1 MFAGVG
7 EKQSYGRGILIELRC
22 RQMRSVRRLSWVMG
36 SCAVLLAAGSV
47 LRAQGPIPLLER
59 ARGAERVVVGRAAT
73 STPMWQ
79 VNEHGD
85 RLIVSV
91 VRVAIEETLKGPA
104 AASVDVE
111 IEGGT
116 IGDLTLHVS
125 DQERF
130 VPGERAVLY
139 LRRTPR
145 ATFAPHLRG
154 QSLLKVDAANRVQG
168 SSLTVDDIRREL
180 AAAKVR

>member
-1 MFAGVG
+1 
-7 EKQSYGRGILIELRC
+7 
-22 RQMRSVRRLSWVMG
+22 MRSVWRLSRVIA
-36 SCAVLLAAGSV
+36 SCAVLLAATST
-47 LRAQGPIPLLER
+47 LRAQAPIPLIER
-59 ARGAERVVVGRAAT
+59 ARGAERVVVGRAAS
-73 STPMWQ
+73 STPVWQ

-91 VRVAIEETLKGPA
+91 VRVAIEETLKGA
-104 AASVDVE
+104 TTAVLDVE

-125 DQERF
+125 DQAPF

-145 ATFAPHLRG
+145 GTFAPHLRG
-154 QSLLKVDAANRVQG
+154 QSLLKVDASNRVQG
-168 SSLTVDDIRREL
+168 SSLTLADIRREL
-180 AAAKVR
+180 AAANIR

>member
-1 MFAGVG
+1 
-7 EKQSYGRGILIELRC
+7 
-22 RQMRSVRRLSWVMG
+22 MRSARRSLRVVG
-36 SCAVLLAAGSV
+36 SCAVLLAATSGV
-47 LRAQGPIPLLER
+47 RAQGPIPLLER
-59 ARGAERVVVGRAAT
+59 ARGAERVVVGRAAS
-73 STPMWQ
+73 STPRWQ

-104 AASVDVE
+104 AAALDVE

-125 DQERF
+125 DQETF
-130 VPGERAVLY
+130 APGERAVLY

-145 ATFAPHLRG
+145 GTFAPHLRG
-154 QSLLKVDAANRVQG
+154 QSLLKVDASNRVQG
-168 SSLTVDDIRREL
+168 GPLTLDDIRREL
-180 AAAKVR
+180 AAANVR

>member
-1 MFAGVG
+1 
-7 EKQSYGRGILIELRC
+7 
-22 RQMRSVRRLSWVMG
+22 MRSVLRLVLVFA
-36 SCAVLLAAGSV
+36 SCAVMLAAALEV
-47 LRAQGPIPLLER
+47 RAQGPVPLLER
-59 ARGAERVVVGRAAT
+59 ARGAERVVVGRAAS

-104 AASVDVE
+104 AATLDVE

-125 DQERF
+125 DQEPF

-139 LRRTPR
+139 LRRTSR
-145 ATFAPHLRG
+145 GTFAPHVRG
-154 QSLLKVDAANRVQG
+154 QSLLKMDAANRVQG
-168 SSLTVDDIRREL
+168 SSLTLDDIRR
-180 AAAKVR
+180 

>member
-1 MFAGVG
+1 MRNAR
-7 EKQSYGRGILIELRC
+7 QLLR
-22 RQMRSVRRLSWVMG
+22 VIG
-36 SCAVLLAAGSV
+36 TFAVLLAATSNI
-47 LRAQGPIPLLER
+47 RAQAPIPLLER
-59 ARGAERVVVGRAAT
+59 ARGAERVVVGRAAS
-73 STPMWQ
+73 STPIWQ

-91 VRVAIEETLKGPA
+91 VRVAIEETLKGPTTA
-104 AASVDVE
+104 VLDVE

-125 DQERF
+125 DQAPF

-145 ATFAPHLRG
+145 GSFAPHLRS
-154 QSLLKVDAANRVQG
+154 QSLLKMDASNRVQG
-168 SSLTVDDIRREL
+168 SSLTLDDIRREL
-180 AAAKVR
+180 AAANVR

>member
-1 MFAGVG
+1 
-7 EKQSYGRGILIELRC
+7 
-22 RQMRSVRRLSWVMG
+22 MRSALRPLQVM
-36 SCAVLLAAGSV
+36 SSFAVLLAAASQA
-47 LRAQGPIPLLER
+47 RAQAPIPLLER
-59 ARGAERVVVGRAAT
+59 ARASERVVVGRAAS
-73 STPMWQ
+73 STPIWQ

-104 AASVDVE
+104 AATLDVE

-125 DQERF
+125 DQQPF

-139 LRRTPR
+139 LRRTSR
-145 ATFAPHLRG
+145 GTFAPQWRG
-154 QSLLKVDAANRVQG
+154 QSLLKVDASNRVQG
-168 SSLTVDDIRREL
+168 SSLTIDDIRREL
-180 AAAKVR
+180 AAANVR

>member
-1 MFAGVG
+1 
-7 EKQSYGRGILIELRC
+7 
-22 RQMRSVRRLSWVMG
+22 MRSVRRLSGVIG
-36 SCAVLLAAGSV
+36 SCAVLLAATSD

-59 ARGAERVVVGRAAT
+59 ARGAERVVVGRAT
-73 STPMWQ
+73 SSTPLWQ

-91 VRVAIEETLKGPA
+91 VRVAIEETLKGQA
-104 AASVDVE
+104 EAVLDLE

-125 DQERF
+125 DQVPF

-145 ATFAPHLRG
+145 GTFAPHLRG
-154 QSLLKVDAANRVQG
+154 QSLLKMDASNRVQG
-168 SSLTVDDIRREL
+168 SSVTLDDIRREL
-180 AAAKVR
+180 AAGNVR